1 MTFQTTASRT
11 KESAR
16 QGALLVLGTLLLLL
30 TWLLLYVAM
39 LSVTEGWLHAW
50 SAVPLSLLPPLG
62 AWHRTL
68 MDSSDR
74 LTAVWRQENLALGI
88 SLLLLAWRL
97 IRGPHRAWTPLE
109 FATLNLLFFVAFM
122 VAGIFVLLLLELWAS
137 GPYTPPETGY
147 QSFWPESIV
156 ETCLLFLLFAGQ
168 ARGWLRKWLQAGGAV
183 RGVIVGTPC
192 GALLYASWALLV
204 ALLQGSQVLIGA
216 VSGMAEGTV
225 IGILVGAIAGAF
237 SRLAVGLIAG
247 ALLGALIGW
256 MPAEAP
262 PWLLVGATTGIAVGL
277 IVGGEK
283 QPQTPRQ

>member
-16 QGALLVLGTLLLLL
+16 QGALLVIGTLLLLL

-50 SAVPLSLLPPLG
+50 SAVPLSLPPPLG
-62 AWHRTL
+62 AWQRTL

-74 LTAVWRQENLALGI
+74 LAVLWRPENLALGI
-88 SLLLLAWRL
+88 SQLLLAWRL
-97 IRGPHRAWTPLE
+97 IRGPHRAWIPLE
-109 FATLNLLFFVAFM
+109 FASLNLLFFVAFM
-122 VAGIFVLLLLELWAS
+122 VAGIFVLLMLDLWAS
-137 GPYTPPETGY
+137 RPYTPPEIGY
-147 QSFWPESIV
+147 RRLWPEFIV

-183 RGVIVGTPC
+183 RGAIVGTPC
-192 GALLYASWALLV
+192 GALLYAGWAILV

-216 VSGMAEGTV
+216 VSGMAEGAV
-225 IGILVGAIAGAF
+225 IGISVGAIAGAS

-262 PWLLVGATTGIAVGL
+262 PWQLVGATTGVAVGL
-277 IVGGEK
+277 IAGGEK
-283 QPQTPRQ
+283 QPHPPRQ